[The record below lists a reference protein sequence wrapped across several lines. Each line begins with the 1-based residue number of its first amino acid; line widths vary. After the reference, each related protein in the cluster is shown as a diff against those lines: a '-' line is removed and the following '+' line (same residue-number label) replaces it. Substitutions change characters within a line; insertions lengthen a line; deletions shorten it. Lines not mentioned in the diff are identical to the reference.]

1 MTKRDYYEVL
11 GVSRGAGQKEI
22 KQVYRRLAME
32 LHPDRNPDNPEA
44 EEKFKE
50 AAEAYGV
57 LSDPDKRG
65 IYDRFGHE
73 GLQGQTGFSGVED
86 IFSSFGD
93 IFSEFFGGGDF
104 FSGRR
109 RSRPPRPSRGAD
121 LRYNLTLTF
130 EEAMKGTK
138 KKIEVTQLRS
148 CPDCEG
154 VGAAEGTKPEACGTC
169 KGHGQVVQRT
179 GFMTLTTTC
188 PACQGRGMWVP
199 NPCPGC
205 NGSGRSSF
213 SRTVT
218 ATVPAG
224 VDNGMRL
231 RLAGEGERPQA
242 EGEPGDL
249 YVFIDVEAN
258 EHFERYDND
267 LYHRVAV
274 PFTQAILG
282 RDIDIELL
290 DEVIKM
296 ELPAGTQPGERIR
309 IEGKGIP
316 YVNRSGAGDLIV
328 EVVVELPKN
337 PTEEQRD
344 LISKLETLEN

>member
-11 GVSRGAGQKEI
+11 GVSRDTSQKDI
-22 KQVYRRLAME
+22 KQAYRRLAME

-50 AAEAYGV
+50 AAEAYDI
-57 LSDPDKRG
+57 LSDPEKRG

-73 GLQGQTGFSGVED
+73 GLQGQAGFSGIED

-121 LRYNLTLTF
+121 LRYNLVLTF
-130 EEAMKGTK
+130 EESMKGTK

-148 CPDCEG
+148 CPDCDG

-188 PACQGRGMWVP
+188 PACQGRGMWIP
-199 NPCPGC
+199 NPCQGC
-205 NGSGRSSF
+205 DGTGRSPF

-224 VDNGMRL
+224 VDTGMRL
-231 RLAGEGERPQA
+231 RLAGEGEKPEN

-249 YVFIDVEAN
+249 YVFIEVEADN
-258 EHFERYDND
+258 QFERHEND
-267 LYHRVAV
+267 LYYGVTV

-282 RDIDIELL
+282 RDIEIKLL

-296 ELPAGTQPGERIR
+296 ELPAGTQPGERVR
-309 IEGKGIP
+309 INGKGVP
-316 YVNRSGAGDLIV
+316 YINRSGAGDLIV
-328 EVVVELPKN
+328 EVVVELPKKL
-337 PTEEQRD
+337 TEEQRK
-344 LISKLETLEN
+344 LVAKLEEIEN